1 MRKFFVSRLMGR
13 SAEDLDPFPILE
25 LPEQLVEYVLS
36 FVSTDDLV
44 KSCRLVCVQFQRI
57 VDRNGFWKIKCERDG
72 KVIPSFHLDSLP
84 ANYYRAIYVSNPYG
98 RNLLRNGHGDEK
110 GPDNEASQLPS
121 KTGKAVAEGDCSDV
135 ESSGDEHDEMLQAA
149 RPDPTSA
156 GPDSEASQL
165 PSKTGKAVAEGDCSD
180 VESSGG
186 EHDEMPL
193 SARPDPTSAASSSD
207 GEPESEPPS
216 EDEDYYEDD
225 FWRDM
230 FAHWQVTQNHGDG
243 WRVEKTPAGADPLPL
258 ANQSCFATSYGECS
272 KEQVISL
279 VKEGVVP
286 EVLDIFKPAIEV
298 SEWYAGRFDCGCKY
312 RLIVELLNVAKKPV
326 ATFDT
331 GELVTPQWAGRQW
344 QQVRHTFN
352 DYPKGVRY
360 VRFAH
365 LGTDTQFWAGHYGAK
380 MAGGM
385 VRIAA
390 EQTNPPPTAASRET
404 ADKTSGA
411 QHS

>member
-156 GPDSEASQL
+156 GPDNEASQL

-186 EHDEMPL
+186 EHDEML
-193 SARPDPTSAASSSD
+193 QAARRDPTSAASSSD

-390 EQTNPPPTAASRET
+390 EQTDPPSTAASRET

>member
-135 ESSGDEHDEMLQAA
+135 ESSGD
-149 RPDPTSA
+149 
-156 GPDSEASQL
+156 
-165 PSKTGKAVAEGDCSD
+165 
-180 VESSGG
+180 

>member
-110 GPDNEASQLPS
+110 GPD
-121 KTGKAVAEGDCSDV
+121 
-135 ESSGDEHDEMLQAA
+135 
-149 RPDPTSA
+149 
-156 GPDSEASQL
+156 SEASQL

-186 EHDEMPL
+186 EHDEMPQVAKPDST
-193 SARPDPTSAASSSD
+193 SAAASSSD

-225 FWRDM
+225 FFRRDM

-258 ANQSCFATSYGECS
+258 ANQSCFATSYGVCS
-272 KEQVISL
+272 KEQVIFL

-298 SEWYAGRFDCGCKY
+298 SEWYAGRFDCGCMY
-312 RLIVELLNVAKKPV
+312 RLIVELLDVAKKPV

-344 QQVRHTFN
+344 QQVRHTFD

-390 EQTNPPPTAASRET
+390 EQTNPTSTAASCET
-404 ADKTSGA
+404 ADKTSEP

>member
-1 MRKFFVSRLMGR
+1 MHFATS
-13 SAEDLDPFPILE
+13 
-25 LPEQLVEYVLS
+25 
-36 FVSTDDLV
+36 
-44 KSCRLVCVQFQRI
+44 
-57 VDRNGFWKIKCERDG
+57 
-72 KVIPSFHLDSLP
+72 
-84 ANYYRAIYVSNPYG
+84 
-98 RNLLRNGHGDEK
+98 
-110 GPDNEASQLPS
+110 GPD
-121 KTGKAVAEGDCSDV
+121 T
-135 ESSGDEHDEMLQAA
+135 
-149 RPDPTSA
+149 
-156 GPDSEASQL
+156 EASQL

-186 EHDEMPL
+186 EHEEML
-193 SARPDPTSAASSSD
+193 QDARPDPTSAAASSSD

-225 FWRDM
+225 FFRRGKTFRMPDM

-298 SEWYAGRFDCGCKY
+298 SEWYAGRFDCGCMY
-312 RLIVELLNVAKKPV
+312 RLIVELLDVAKKPV
-326 ATFDT
+326 AAFDT

-344 QQVRHTFN
+344 QQAILHTFD

-390 EQTNPPPTAASRET
+390 EQTNP
-404 ADKTSGA
+404 
-411 QHS
+411 

>member
-110 GPDNEASQLPS
+110 
-121 KTGKAVAEGDCSDV
+121 
-135 ESSGDEHDEMLQAA
+135 
-149 RPDPTSA
+149 
-156 GPDSEASQL
+156 
-165 PSKTGKAVAEGDCSD
+165 
-180 VESSGG
+180 
-186 EHDEMPL
+186 
-193 SARPDPTSAASSSD
+193 
-207 GEPESEPPS
+207 
-216 EDEDYYEDD
+216 
-225 FWRDM
+225 DM

-258 ANQSCFATSYGECS
+258 ANQSCFATSYGVCS

-298 SEWYAGRFDCGCKY
+298 SEWYAGRFDCGCMY
-312 RLIVELLNVAKKPV
+312 RLIVELLDVAKKPV

-344 QQVRHTFN
+344 QQVRHTFD

-390 EQTNPPPTAASRET
+390 EQTNPTSTAASCET
-404 ADKTSGA
+404 ADKTSEP